1 MKALTADE
9 LVAHRLRGHVPY
21 EPSCEICQSCRGVH
35 KHRRRAGNKLS
46 TEVFA
51 DFGFLSQEGL
61 DESDKQSFKFL
72 VIKEVFSSSI
82 GAVVVSD
89 EKVGEQQLISKWF
102 GEFGLRNSAEE
113 VSVVLL
119 TDSESA
125 VSSMVANVQGYQFLF
140 TIVFLRCRVPRKPRQ
155 RLQQGFRFLL
165 TIFRFLGRKCWR
177 SYPKV

>member
-1 MKALTADE
+1 MSGGHLKALTADE

-72 VIKEVFSSSI
+72 VIKKCFHLPLERW
-82 GAVVVSD
+82 
-89 EKVGEQQLISKWF
+89 L
-102 GEFGLRNSAEE
+102 
-113 VSVVLL
+113 
-119 TDSESA
+119 
-125 VSSMVANVQGYQFLF
+125 FLMKRW
-140 TIVFLRCRVPRKPRQ
+140 LNNN
-155 RLQQGFRFLL
+155 
-165 TIFRFLGRKCWR
+165 
-177 SYPKV
+177 